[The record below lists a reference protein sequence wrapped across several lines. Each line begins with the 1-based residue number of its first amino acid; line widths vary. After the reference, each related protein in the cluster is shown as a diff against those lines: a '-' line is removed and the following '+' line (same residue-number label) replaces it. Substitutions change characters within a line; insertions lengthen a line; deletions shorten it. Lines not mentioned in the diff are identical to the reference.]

1 MPKPE
6 DEQMTSMQINDPM
19 RMTSTEGDTA
29 KIDAASHQ
37 LRQFYLALQ
46 RIAVA
51 AQGLNQE
58 QSKEGAAKIS
68 DRLIELIELQTLE
81 AQRQGGRMSL
91 DKEAH
96 ARYIKAALADEFLL
110 ALDWEGRGYWR
121 QWLLEERLFN
131 SSQAG
136 EKIFYS
142 VDAILSSRDPSH
154 RGVALLYLYALSLGF
169 QGQFRSGEE
178 LETLAVYRRDLFQFV
193 YQRPAEASGRERFV
207 SDGAYQSTIS
217 HLIGDRA
224 PKLSRGKLFFGL
236 SFLILLVVSQVIWLF
251 ISLPLEEIL
260 NSSPAFNA
268 IASKK

>member
-121 QWLLEERLFN
+121 
-131 SSQAG
+131 
-136 EKIFYS
+136 
-142 VDAILSSRDPSH
+142 
-154 RGVALLYLYALSLGF
+154 
-169 QGQFRSGEE
+169 
-178 LETLAVYRRDLFQFV
+178 
-193 YQRPAEASGRERFV
+193 
-207 SDGAYQSTIS
+207 
-217 HLIGDRA
+217 
-224 PKLSRGKLFFGL
+224 
-236 SFLILLVVSQVIWLF
+236 
-251 ISLPLEEIL
+251 
-260 NSSPAFNA
+260 
-268 IASKK
+268 

>member
-1 MPKPE
+1 M
-6 DEQMTSMQINDPM
+6 
-19 RMTSTEGDTA
+19 
-29 KIDAASHQ
+29 
-37 LRQFYLALQ
+37 ALQ
-46 RIAVA
+46 RIAAA

-58 QSKEGAAKIS
+58 QSAEGAAKIS

-136 EKIFYS
+136 EKIFHS

-154 RGVALLYLYALSLGF
+154 RGVSHYFIYTRCRSVFRGSL
-169 QGQFRSGEE
+169 EA
-178 LETLAVYRRDLFQFV
+178 ETSSRRLRFTDETSSSSFISVQ
-193 YQRPAEASGRERFV
+193 QRPQGGSALCLTV
-207 SDGAYQSTIS
+207 HIK
-217 HLIGDRA
+217 A
-224 PKLSRGKLFFGL
+224 PSRT
-236 SFLILLVVSQVIWLF
+236 
-251 ISLPLEEIL
+251 
-260 NSSPAFNA
+260 
-268 IASKK
+268 